1 MFGVRFTIP
10 ASWPFL
16 IPYLIFILFDTAPEN
31 GGRPSRWFRE
41 WFVFRWFAKYF
52 PVTLHK
58 TMDLDPSRRYL
69 FGYHPHG
76 IFGLGAVNAFA
87 TEGCGFSKLFPGI
100 TPHLLTLRSNFNIP
114 FYRDFLMAAGCAS
127 VSRKSC
133 INILNKKPGN
143 SITIVVGGAQESLA
157 AHAGYMGLTLK
168 ARLGFV
174 KVALRTGADLV
185 PVLGFCENDIFDQA
199 ENKRDTWLY
208 WVQQQLKRLLGFTT
222 PIFIGRGFFHPYYG
236 WMPYRVPIH
245 VVVGKPIPVEKKHDF
260 TMEEVHA
267 LHDTYVKALFEM
279 WDAYKDT
286 YAPYRITDMRLLH

>member
-1 MFGVRFTIP
+1 M
-10 ASWPFL
+10 
-16 IPYLIFILFDTAPEN
+16 IFILFDTAPEN
-31 GGRPSRWFRE
+31 GGRPFRWFRE

-58 TMDLDPSRRYL
+58 TVDLDPSRRYL

-114 FYRDFLMAAGCAS
+114 FYREFLMAAGCAS

-157 AHAGYMGLTLK
+157 AHAGYMGLTLR

-174 KVALRTGADLV
+174 KVALRTGYVPGAYSSADLV

-199 ENKRDTWLY
+199 DNKRDTWLY

-245 VVVGKPIPVEKKHDF
+245 VVG
-260 TMEEVHA
+260 A
-267 LHDTYVKALFEM
+267 
-279 WDAYKDT
+279 
-286 YAPYRITDMRLLH
+286 